1 MCACSMVGIGFVV
14 GMEVAAGVCSGV
26 GLRVLGGR
34 WILYGIWIDVGV
46 VVRDRV
52 LFEEDVGTS
61 A

>member
-1 MCACSMVGIGFVV
+1 MIGIGFVV